1 MKAGSLRFT
10 LIELLVVIAIIAILA
25 SLLLPALSSAK
36 ETGKRIA
43 CAGNL
48 KQTSLGGIAYQDDF
62 DSFFTPA
69 LKGGDWVTYVN
80 SSATLLFNGGYV
92 PKKECFACPSTI
104 QPHAVWNIR
113 GYGMNACNTTYLGGT
128 GKNDGLMSSTDTASG
143 ATWMTPKKLSSV
155 KSPTKVVYA
164 LDVSPNP
171 AAFSNSGDIENYYR
185 GQNAYRHGAGLNC
198 VFVDGH
204 AEYFTRSALY
214 NYSPSVFGRFW
225 AEQP

>member
-1 MKAGSLRFT
+1 MKARSLKFT

-48 KQTSLGGIAYQDDF
+48 KQISLGGIAYQDDF
-62 DSFFTPA
+62 ESYFTPA
-69 LKGGDWVTYVN
+69 LKGGDWVNSVN
-80 SSATLLFNGGYV
+80 NSATLLFNGGYV
-92 PKKECFACPSTI
+92 PKKDCFACRSVV
-104 QPHAVWNIR
+104 QYSQVWNIR
-113 GYGMNACNTTYLGGT
+113 GYGMNACNTSYLGGT
-128 GKNDGLMSSTDTASG
+128 GCNDGLMSSVDTAGS
-143 ATWMTPKKLSSV
+143 TVWMTPKKLSAV
-155 KSPTKVVYA
+155 KSPTKVIYA
-164 LDVSPNP
+164 LDISANP
-171 AAFSNSGDIENYYR
+171 AAFSNTGDIENYYR
-185 GQNAYRHGAGLNC
+185 GQNAYRHNLGLNC

-214 NYSPSVFGRFW
+214 NYSPSIFGRFW